1 MYLGVPVGLSVCVLS
16 LSTNLFATLFVGYKA
31 WYSFMQTEH
40 DSPRMLTTSLRREQR
55 RHLKG
60 FLISGSQVEKLLIL
74 LMESGAAYCALWV
87 SGLHYIAQPAY
98 VHTRYFKH

>member
-1 MYLGVPVGLSVCVLS
+1 MYQGVPIGISVCVLS
-16 LSTNLFATLFVGYKA
+16 FSTNLLATLFVGYKA
-31 WYSFMQTEH
+31 WYVIMQAEH
-40 DSPRMLTTSLRREQR
+40 DLTRMLKTIFHRQWR

-60 FLISGSQVEKLLIL
+60 YLVSSSQVEKLLIL

-87 SGLHYIAQPAY
+87 SGLHHIAQPAY